1 MKTRIIIIT
10 LMTILTFSL
19 FGQSII
25 EKSIN
30 FDSNSSILKTA
41 EKQKLDSI
49 IFSLKSFSAYL
60 INLGGHTDNVG
71 TDKYN
76 IKLSQD
82 RVVSIRNYLITKN
95 IDSLK
100 INFQYFGESKPK
112 VENISANNKAT
123 NRRVEIT
130 INVDNVGQKME
141 KPCGQLPNI
150 EDSTKADKKDE
161 AIILSYG
168 TNVIGDIEISIISN
182 TKEMEANNLTTMTVN
197 NEPLISNLM
206 FCVRRKNDENKKNCL
221 LEKPIRVLIP
231 INLVSA
237 CDLVGV
243 EFFDAE
249 KDSLSNLYKWKVSDE
264 QIESIKNGT
273 GKYFVATIKKV
284 CEPCKNYDCR
294 EKNYIEKGSIKLKSK
309 KRKLTE
315 IKIVHEKA
323 NYLLL
328 GQELSK
334 NKWSIDY
341 YKIPKLEMPTIKVK
355 AVDKK
360 KKNYSLEINLKM
372 LKRDKQGN
380 YIISKDMLKR
390 N

>member
-1 MKTRIIIIT
+1 MTTRIYLIT
-10 LMTILTFSL
+10 LMTILTLSL
-19 FGQSII
+19 FGQSVIQ
-25 EKSIN
+25 KSVH
-30 FDSNSSILKTA
+30 FDNNSSLLKFSD
-41 EKQKLDSI
+41 KQMLDSLI
-49 IFSLKSFSAYL
+49 TELKPFTSYL
-60 INLGGHTDNVG
+60 INLSGHTDNVG
-71 TDKYN
+71 SDKYN

-82 RVVSIRNYLITKN
+82 RTISVKNYLTAKS

-112 VENISANNKAT
+112 IENISDNNKAT

-130 INVDNVGQKME
+130 INVDNIGQKME
-141 KPCGQLPNI
+141 KPCGQLPNM
-150 EDSTKADKKDE
+150 EDSTKADKKEE

-221 LEKPIRVLIP
+221 LEKPIKVLIP

-249 KDSLSNLYKWKVSDE
+249 KDSLTNLSKWKVSTE

-334 NKWSIDY
+334 NKWSFDY

-360 KKNYSLEINLKM
+360 KRNYSLEINLSM